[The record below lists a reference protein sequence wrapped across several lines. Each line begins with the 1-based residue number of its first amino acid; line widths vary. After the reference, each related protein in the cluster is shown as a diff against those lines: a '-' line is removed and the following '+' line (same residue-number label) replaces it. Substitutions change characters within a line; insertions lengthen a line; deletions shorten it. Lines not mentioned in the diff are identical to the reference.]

1 MATAPAP
8 VHRLHNVL
16 LWMALLGSLFLIA
29 TIGLIYGMVFA
40 KAPPDP
46 VALPGRTGQAIQA
59 TPGASTNPEVSTA
72 TFSVRPAPA
81 WRQVERKD
89 TSLEFTDRSGG
100 GIVFIQSDRRP
111 AEPTAQVITDI
122 TSATQR
128 KYPDVRTC
136 VLPTPLSVNGPSGSV
151 FALCYTFI
159 PQSGRAYPAVDLFWV
174 ATNGS
179 GSTFYLYEVFAPAD
193 SFNEF
198 NKRALGLVQTVSWK
212 LS

>member
-1 MATAPAP
+1 MAAAPAP

-16 LWMALLGSLFLIA
+16 LWIALLGSLFLIA
-29 TIGLIYGMVFA
+29 TCGLIYGMVFA

-46 VALPGRTGQAIQA
+46 VAVPGKTGPAIQA
-59 TPGASTNPEVSTA
+59 SPGASANPEVSTA
-72 TFSVRPAPA
+72 TFSVRPARE
-81 WRQVERKD
+81 WRQIERKN
-89 TSLEFTDRSGG
+89 TSLEFTDRAGD
-100 GIVFIQSDRRP
+100 GIVFIQSDHRS
-111 AEPTAQVITDI
+111 AEPAAQVVTDI

-136 VLPTPLSVNGPSGSV
+136 LLPAPVSVNGQNGSI

-174 ATNGS
+174 ATNGD
-179 GSTFYLYEVFAPAD
+179 GSAFYLYEVFAPAD
-193 SFNEF
+193 GFNAF
-198 NKRALGLVQTVSWK
+198 NKRALDLVQTVAWK